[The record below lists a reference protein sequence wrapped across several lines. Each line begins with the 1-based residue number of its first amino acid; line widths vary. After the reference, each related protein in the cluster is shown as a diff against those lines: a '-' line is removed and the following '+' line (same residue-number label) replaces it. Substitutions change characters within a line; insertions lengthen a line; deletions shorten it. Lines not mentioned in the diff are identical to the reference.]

1 MVNRSNKLLPI
12 LGVFALIMVGV
23 AGYKAWFGESPQTTT
38 TQLQELPK
46 APAPDADSPT
56 ETVRT
61 LTAQLGEV
69 KNELDAQRKQ
79 DDEQRQQM
87 AAQQQATQ
95 DALKKKSE
103 EDQGLLSG
111 IMQRIDDLSGR
122 LAVSGAPKNPDNGA
136 GQGDI
141 PVGLGLEGQET
152 GNTGFNTPSSKTLVW
167 IEPADGIKGGGTL
180 QQVAS
185 YASSGGQLLATGA
198 EQVGETATD
207 ALTGTWAGAREGT
220 GQLTEGLSQLAGSN
234 PQTPL
239 KPYFTIPRN
248 ATLLGATAF
257 TALVGRIPVKGAV
270 TDPMPFKVLVG
281 RDNIAASGL
290 MVPPEVDGMVLSGIA
305 VGDLTMRCATG
316 RLTSATFVF
325 QDGTIRTVSVNS
337 SGGSAGGSL
346 TNMPSLGTLSDA
358 QGIPCVS
365 GELIT
370 NAPTFLAQRI
380 GVMSLETAAAASA
393 AAQTT
398 TTNNGLAGSTTAVT
412 GSLSRFV
419 VGQTGAAGAAEIRK
433 WLDERQQQSFDAIFI
448 KPGIELVLH
457 IDQEITIDYDPHG
470 RKLRYDQPSQAN
482 RRAHLD

>member
-1 MVNRSNKLLPI
+1 MANRPNKLLPI
-12 LGVFALIMVGV
+12 MGILAVMMLGFA
-23 AGYKAWFGESPQTTT
+23 AYKAWFSEAATPPAA
-38 TQLQELPK
+38 QLHELPK
-46 APAPDADSPT
+46 APAPDADSPS

-69 KNELDAQRKQ
+69 KAELDTRRKQ
-79 DDEQRQQM
+79 EDELRQHM

-95 DALKKKSE
+95 EALKKKSE
-103 EDQGLLSG
+103 QDQGMLSG
-111 IMQRIDDLSGR
+111 ILQRIDDLSGR
-122 LAVSGAPKNPDNGA
+122 LAVSGAPKSPDSGI
-136 GQGDI
+136 GSGDI
-141 PVGLGLEGQET
+141 PVGLGLDGQET
-152 GNTGFNTPSSKTLVW
+152 GNAAPLSPKTLVW
-167 IEPADGIKGGGTL
+167 IEPADGVNGKGML
-180 QQVAS
+180 QQVTS
-185 YASSGGQLLATGA
+185 YTQAGGQLLATGA
-198 EQVGETATD
+198 EQVGETATQ
-207 ALTGTWAGAREGT
+207 AFAGVREGA
-220 GQLTEGLSQLAGSN
+220 GQLTEGVSPLTGSTN
-234 PQTPL
+234 TPQTPL

-290 MVPPEVDGMVLSGIA
+290 RVPPEVDGMVLSGIA
-305 VGDLTMRCATG
+305 VGDLTLRCATG

-325 QDGTIRTVSVNS
+325 QDGTIRTISVNS
-337 SGGSAGGSL
+337 SGGNIGGNLS
-346 TNMPSLGTLSDA
+346 TMPALGTLSDA

-398 TTNNGLAGSTTAVT
+398 TTNNGLGGSTTSVT

-419 VGQTGAAGAAEIRK
+419 AGQAGAAGAAEIRK

-448 KPGIELVLH
+448 KPGVELVLH

-470 RKLRYDQPSQAN
+470 RKLRYDPPQATH
-482 RRAHLD
+482 RAQLD

>member
-12 LGVFALIMVGV
+12 LGVFALMMLGF
-23 AGYKAWFGESPQTTT
+23 AGYTAWFSESPQTTS
-38 TQLQELPK
+38 TQLQALPI

-69 KNELDAQRKQ
+69 RTELDTRRKL
-79 DDEQRQQM
+79 DEEQRQLL

-95 DALKKKSE
+95 DALKKKSD

-122 LAVSGAPKNPDNGA
+122 LTLASPQRNPGNGSGE
-136 GQGDI
+136 DI
-141 PVGLGLEGQET
+141 PVGLGLDGQET
-152 GNTGFNTPSSKTLVW
+152 GYTGVNTPTSKTLIW
-167 IEPADGIKGGGTL
+167 IEPADGVKGGAL
-180 QQVAS
+180 QQVAA
-185 YASSGGQLLATGA
+185 YTQTGGQLLTTGA
-198 EQVGETATD
+198 QQAGDAATE
-207 ALTGTWAGAREGT
+207 ALTGTWEGARASV
-220 GQLTEGLSQLAGSN
+220 GQLTDGVAPNGSGE
-234 PQTPL
+234 QSKL

-257 TALVGRIPVKGAV
+257 TALVGRIPVKGSV
-270 TDPMPFKVLVG
+270 TDPLPFKVLVG
-281 RDNIAASGL
+281 RENIAASGL
-290 MVPPEVDGMVLSGIA
+290 MVPPEVDGVVFSGIA

-337 SGGSAGGSL
+337 SGGNAGGNL

-398 TTNNGLAGSTTAVT
+398 TTNNGLAGTTTAVT

-470 RKLRYDQPSQAN
+470 RKLRYDQPKTTN